1 LHRDTD
7 QTSLLPTRKPP
18 RQSVLAGAG
27 PVVDSLTRLGVRGA
41 TRSES
46 RPCKISAQDRE
57 RSISAAWGQQLDEQA
72 VELHEEG
79 QQASHHRLEGK
90 P

>member
-1 LHRDTD
+1 M
-7 QTSLLPTRKPP
+7 
-18 RQSVLAGAG
+18 
-27 PVVDSLTRLGVRGA
+27 VDSLIRSGVRGA
-41 TRSES
+41 TRYES

-57 RSISAAWGQQLDEQA
+57 RSISAAWGQQLDWQP

-79 QQASHHRLEGK
+79 QQASHDRLEGK

>member
-18 RQSVLAGAG
+18 RQCVLAGAG
-27 PVVDSLTRLGVRGA
+27 PVDSLIRSGVRGA
-41 TRSES
+41 TRYES

-57 RSISAAWGQQLDEQA
+57 RSIGAAWGQQLDEQA